1 MLLVLWYV
9 QPYALAGHGP
19 YSCSPISRHVKK
31 YQGISRLMKHDEVD
45 RVKKLVWAGGA
56 WTVQQTEA
64 GRHRTAGQLH
74 QGSLAIRSSVGTAE
88 WAIRCGCRWRRA
100 VAQEQWSLV
109 VRVLRRYVFLLNYDE
124 LWAFGAYA
132 AYAEL
137 AVSPCRF
144 VVLEPW
150 VGLVYVSDSLN
161 HRLLMMCFSS
171 SWDWGPVG
179 SCGAQ

>member
-31 YQGISRLMKHDEVD
+31 YQGSRLMKHDEVD
-45 RVKKLVWAGGA
+45 RVKKAGGA

-74 QGSLAIRSSVGTAE
+74 QGSLAIRSSVVTAE

-109 VRVLRRYVFLLNYDE
+109 VRVLRISSQLWWTLSFWCICRTSRVTVSLCCAGTLSRTGLREWLFESSAADDVLQQQLGLAGTSWDE
-124 LWAFGAYA
+124 LWSGVDA
-132 AYAEL
+132 
-137 AVSPCRF
+137 
-144 VVLEPW
+144 
-150 VGLVYVSDSLN
+150 
-161 HRLLMMCFSS
+161 
-171 SWDWGPVG
+171 
-179 SCGAQ
+179 